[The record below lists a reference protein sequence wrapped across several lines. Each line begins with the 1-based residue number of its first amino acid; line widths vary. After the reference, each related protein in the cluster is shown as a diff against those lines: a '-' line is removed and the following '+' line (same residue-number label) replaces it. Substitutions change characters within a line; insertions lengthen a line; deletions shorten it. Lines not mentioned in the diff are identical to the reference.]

1 MKIKSILGGLAA
13 PNGFY
18 AVGVKAGVK
27 YKEKYDLALI
37 FSEVK
42 AKAAGVYTRNL
53 VKAHPLLLNMKHLA
67 DGEAQAIVVNSGN
80 ANACMG
86 EFGDKAALDMAVE
99 TAKKLGLQNED
110 ILVASTGVIG
120 QPMPMEKIIAG
131 IGKAAADMKA
141 LQGSAPDSETRGSIA
156 HEAALAIMT
165 TDLVPKEKAYELQ
178 CAGGTIKLGA
188 IAKGSGMI
196 HPNMGTMLCF
206 ITTDADLESE
216 VLDKLLKEAVDK
228 SFNMVTVDGDTSTN
242 DMALVMANGQ
252 SGVRPQGE
260 ELQGFA
266 EMLEQACMD
275 MAKAIA
281 RDGEGATKFIEV
293 QVNGAVTIA
302 DARQIVKSVCS
313 SSLVKT
319 AVYGQDANWGRIL
332 CAAGYSGAEF
342 NPQGANIYLNG
353 LQVAED
359 GRGIPFSEDD
369 ALELLK
375 KADIVIRID
384 LKDGQENAVGW
395 GCDLT
400 HKYVDIN
407 ADYRT

>member
-1 MKIKSILGGLAA
+1 MKIKNIEGGVAA
-13 PNGFY
+13 PEGYY
-18 AVGVKAGVK
+18 AAGVRAGIK
-27 YKEKYDLALI
+27 YKDKYDLAI
-37 FSEVK
+37 IMSKVK
-42 AKAAGVYTRNL
+42 AKAAAVYTRNL
-53 VKAHPLLLNMKHLA
+53 VKAHPLLLNMQHLT

-86 EFGDKAALDMAVE
+86 EPGEKAALEMAVQ
-99 TAKKLGLQNED
+99 TAKELGLKTED

-120 QPMPMEKIIAG
+120 QPMPMEKIIPG
-131 IGKAAADMKA
+131 IAKAAASVQELLQTEPDRETKA
-141 LQGSAPDSETRGSIA
+141 GTA

-165 TDLVPKEKAYELQ
+165 TDLVPKEKAYELE
-178 CAGGTIKLGA
+178 CAEGTVKLGI

-206 ITTDADLESE
+206 ITTDGAFDSE
-216 VLDKLLKEAVDK
+216 VLGKLLKEAVDK

-242 DMALVMANGQ
+242 DMVLLLANGR
-252 SGVRPQGE
+252 SGIRPQGE
-260 ELQGFA
+260 ELRQFR
-266 EMLEQACMD
+266 EMLDHACVA

-281 RDGEGATKFIEV
+281 RDGEGATKLIEV
-293 QVNGAVTIA
+293 QVNGAGTVK
-302 DARQIVKSVCS
+302 DAGQIVKSVCS

-319 AVYGQDANWGRIL
+319 AIYGQDANWGRIL
-332 CAAGYSGAEF
+332 CAAGYSGAVFDPE
-342 NPQGANIYLNG
+342 GTSIYLNG
-353 LQVAED
+353 LQVAQD
-359 GRGIPFSEDD
+359 GRAIPFSEDE

-375 KADIVIRID
+375 NQEIVIRID